1 MLADLSLR
9 TDSDDDIDNDNCVR
23 LSTYHQVKGLEFK
36 DVFMVA
42 MEEGIFPSASCI
54 KDSEIEEERR
64 ICYVGITRAKKR
76 LYLSNAENRFL
87 FGSQS
92 YMLPSRFIN
101 EMAEIL
107 LPKKKEKRIVAFKE
121 KKEIVNLK
129 DDVILNVGDK
139 INHKVFGDGLIV
151 SKDNNVI
158 TVAFKVPYGIKKLMA
173 NHPAI
178 RKL

>member
-1 MLADLSLR
+1 M
-9 TDSDDDIDNDNCVR
+9 
-23 LSTYHQVKGLEFK
+23 
-36 DVFMVA
+36 
-42 MEEGIFPSASCI
+42 
-54 KDSEIEEERR
+54 
-64 ICYVGITRAKKR
+64 
-76 LYLSNAENRFL
+76 

-129 DDVILNVGDK
+129 DDVVLNVGDK